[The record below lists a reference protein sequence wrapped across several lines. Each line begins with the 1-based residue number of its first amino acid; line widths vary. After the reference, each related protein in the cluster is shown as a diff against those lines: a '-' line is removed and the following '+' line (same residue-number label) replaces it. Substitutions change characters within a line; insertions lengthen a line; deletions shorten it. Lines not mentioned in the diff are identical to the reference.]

1 VVLIMKNDQIIIE
14 EGASVGWDD
23 TAMFG
28 VVRGAPRQ
36 RGQLLS
42 RLGCSSP
49 ASASGLDPH
58 RASMGHHFDLR

>member
-1 VVLIMKNDQIIIE
+1 M
-14 EGASVGWDD
+14 GWDD

-36 RGQLLS
+36 SGQLLS
-42 RLGCSSP
+42 RRGCSSP
-49 ASASGLDPH
+49 ASAGGLDPH